1 MMRILLIFMVLL
13 ISIVFGVQ
21 LSRDPGYLLISFNHW
36 SLETT
41 LWVAII
47 ALIITFLLLHCL
59 FMLLTKLSRSPKTFR
74 KWKAKRRTLKAQAQT
89 QKGLID
95 FSEGYWS
102 QAQAHLMKALP
113 NTDSPLLNYL
123 TAARAAQEM
132 GDNQLRDNYLKEAQ
146 QAMPDAKIAVELTQA
161 QLQLEN
167 HQWEQA
173 LSTLLHLRSLAPRH
187 PYVLKLLIYLYKEIK
202 DWPQLIGLLPE
213 LKKSR
218 IFTGKEFDH
227 LQQETYLAALSDT
240 AKYGQSETMTKIIN
254 HLPKNLVKDPEI
266 MAVYC
271 EFLLKQTEID
281 KAEKVLRDSLR
292 IQYNDKLIN
301 LYGLFKANDKQLTFA
316 ESLLKKYPNSASLYL
331 CLGRLSLNNNLWG
344 KAKIYFEKSIDLAAD
359 PAAYEE
365 LGKLLERLNDQAGAC
380 QSYRRGLA
388 LKTWKSG

>member
-1 MMRILLIFMVLL
+1 
-13 ISIVFGVQ
+13 
-21 LSRDPGYLLISFNHW
+21 
-36 SLETT
+36 
-41 LWVAII
+41 
-47 ALIITFLLLHCL
+47 
-59 FMLLTKLSRSPKTFR
+59 
-74 KWKAKRRTLKAQAQT
+74 
-89 QKGLID
+89 
-95 FSEGYWS
+95 
-102 QAQAHLMKALP
+102 
-113 NTDSPLLNYL
+113 
-123 TAARAAQEM
+123 
-132 GDNQLRDNYLKEAQ
+132 
-146 QAMPDAKIAVELTQA
+146 
-161 QLQLEN
+161 
-167 HQWEQA
+167 
-173 LSTLLHLRSLAPRH
+173 
-187 PYVLKLLIYLYKEIK
+187 
-202 DWPQLIGLLPE
+202 
-213 LKKSR
+213 
-218 IFTGKEFDH
+218 
-227 LQQETYLAALSDT
+227 
-240 AKYGQSETMTKIIN
+240 
-254 HLPKNLVKDPEI
+254 